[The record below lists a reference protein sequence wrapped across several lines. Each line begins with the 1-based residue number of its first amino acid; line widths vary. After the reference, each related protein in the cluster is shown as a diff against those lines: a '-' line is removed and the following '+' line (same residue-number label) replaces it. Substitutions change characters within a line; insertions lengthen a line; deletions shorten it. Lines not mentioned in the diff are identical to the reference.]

1 MESPKRITKTQL
13 LEAIKKEVELQEKR
27 KILETRISSINN
39 ELYSLTEGEVGEN
52 SKEIKEDINEGLFQN
67 VGRAIGRTIS
77 GVEQVKQGI
86 IQNFQKGVDQKK
98 IQNLTTDIQNKQKE
112 LNDLKNQYKY
122 LTGQQ
127 HTVQGAK
134 KAVPTSRNKQ
144 GVVSSQKPA
153 AAAVKKQTKAPV
165 QQIKTPTQQ
174 AVKTAQ
180 KKSVP
185 QVKKGTVKQPTK
197 QIIKKIAENKK
208 SS

>member
-13 LEAIKKEVELQEKR
+13 FEAIRKEVELQEKR
-27 KILETRISSINN
+27 KLLENKMSLINN
-39 ELYSLTEGEVGEN
+39 ELYTLTEGEDGKKAEEE
-52 SKEIKEDINEGLFQN
+52 KDINEGLFQN

-77 GVEQVKQGI
+77 GVKQVGQGI
-86 IQNFQKGVDQKK
+86 KQNFQKGVDQKK
-98 IQNLTTDIQNKQKE
+98 IQDLTVDIKNKQKE
-112 LNDLKNQYKY
+112 LTNLKNQYKY
-122 LTGQQ
+122 LTGQN
-127 HTVQGAK
+127 HTVQSAK
-134 KAVPTSRNKQ
+134 NATPTTRNKQ
-144 GVVSSQKPA
+144 GVVSSKKPA
-153 AAAVKKQTKAPV
+153 TAVKKQTKAPV

-185 QVKKGTVKQPTK
+185 QVKKGIVKQPKK

>member
-13 LEAIKKEVELQEKR
+13 FEAIRKEVELQEKR
-27 KILETRISSINN
+27 KLLENKMSLINN
-39 ELYSLTEGEVGEN
+39 ELYTLTEGEDGKKAEEE
-52 SKEIKEDINEGLFQN
+52 KDINEGLFQN

-77 GVEQVKQGI
+77 GVKQVGQGI
-86 IQNFQKGVDQKK
+86 KQNFQKGVDQKK
-98 IQNLTTDIQNKQKE
+98 IQDLTVDIKNKQKE

-127 HTVQGAK
+127 HTAQGAK

-153 AAAVKKQTKAPV
+153 TAVKKQTKAPV

-185 QVKKGTVKQPTK
+185 QVKKGIVKQPKK